1 MRVRCTAMTEAYG
14 RAYGGRRNRCA
25 PDAFLRRKIRG
36 KDGDSV
42 RRPAPDMVRPGSGRT
57 GRAGRVRSDR
67 TGTGGGGGGGGNG
80 GFDGG
85 AFEGGSG
92 GGGAGAS
99 WWDPSA
105 TGTGLAADTTGTPL
119 VELTYTA
126 VLDAPAVLSVTG
138 SPSGPTALV
147 GVFLLL
153 VGV

>member
-67 TGTGGGGGGGGNG
+67 TGTGGGGGTNDGHAPITGS
-80 GFDGG
+80 GG
-85 AFEGGSG
+85 AGGAAGGSPGGSG
-92 GGGAGAS
+92 AAGVN
-99 WWDPSA
+99 
-105 TGTGLAADTTGTPL
+105 G
-119 VELTYTA
+119 
-126 VLDAPAVLSVTG
+126 
-138 SPSGPTALV
+138 
-147 GVFLLL
+147 
-153 VGV
+153 